1 MLYPI
6 ELPVQPRDGNCAT
19 RRCVMQADYPAATFL
34 LSSGGLMD
42 DPILEL
48 DGVTKRYGDHLAV
61 DRLSFTVPRG
71 SVFGL
76 LGPNGAGKSTTIRMI
91 MRIISSDAGAI
102 ALDGAPVDDERR
114 RRIGYLPEERGLY
127 KKMKVLEHLTYLGTI
142 RGLRPGEAK
151 RRADAWLD
159 RFGLGDWTNHKV
171 EDLSKGMQQKVQFIG
186 TILHR
191 PKLLI
196 LDEPFAGLDPIN
208 TRDLKALLLDMSR
221 EDVTVVLSTHVLPQ
235 VDELCTHIC
244 LINRARA
251 ILKGSLPDIR
261 TGYGGN
267 AWRVRT
273 EIDAAIVGRLP
284 NVTAVRPLAD
294 ELLVELAHGTGP
306 RELVREL
313 VHAGSM
319 ESFTRFVPS
328 LENIFLRAVEEDRV
342 HEG

>member
-1 MLYPI
+1 M
-6 ELPVQPRDGNCAT
+6 N
-19 RRCVMQADYPAATFL
+19 
-34 LSSGGLMD
+34 

-61 DRLSFTVPRG
+61 DRLSFAVPRG

-91 MRIISSDAGAI
+91 MRIISIDAGAI
-102 ALDGAPVDDERR
+102 ALDGAPVDDDRR
-114 RRIGYLPEERGLY
+114 RQIGYLPEERGLY

-151 RRADAWLD
+151 GRSGAWLE
-159 RFGLGDWTNHKV
+159 RFGLGDWATHKV

-191 PKLLI
+191 PRLLI

-208 TRDLKALLLDMSR
+208 TRDLKDLLLEMSS
-221 EDVTVVLSTHVLPQ
+221 EGVTVVLSTHVLPQ

-251 ILKGSLPDIR
+251 ILTGSLADIR
-261 TGYGGN
+261 TSHGGN
-267 AWRVRT
+267 TWRVET
-273 EIDAAIVGRLP
+273 EVDAAAVAAVP
-284 NVTAVRPLAD
+284 NVTAVRPLGD
-294 ELLVELAHGTGP
+294 ELLVELADGFGP
-306 RELVREL
+306 RQLVREL
-313 VHAGSM
+313 VGAGSV

-328 LENIFLRAVEEDRV
+328 LENIFLRVVEEDRDHV
-342 HEG
+342 G

>member
-1 MLYPI
+1 M
-6 ELPVQPRDGNCAT
+6 N
-19 RRCVMQADYPAATFL
+19 
-34 LSSGGLMD
+34 

-61 DRLSFTVPRG
+61 DRLSFAVPRG

-91 MRIISSDAGAI
+91 MRIISIDAGAI
-102 ALDGAPVDDERR
+102 ALDGAPVDDDRR
-114 RRIGYLPEERGLY
+114 RQIGYLPEERGLY

-151 RRADAWLD
+151 GRSGAWLE
-159 RFGLGDWTNHKV
+159 RFGLGDWATHKV

-191 PKLLI
+191 PRLLI

-208 TRDLKALLLDMSR
+208 TRDLKDLLLEMSS
-221 EDVTVVLSTHVLPQ
+221 EGVTVVLSTHVLPQ

-251 ILKGSLPDIR
+251 ILTGSLADIR
-261 TGYGGN
+261 TSHGGN
-267 AWRVRT
+267 TWRVQT
-273 EIDAAIVGRLP
+273 EVDAAAVAAVP
-284 NVTAVRPLAD
+284 NVTAVRPLGD
-294 ELLVELAHGTGP
+294 ELLVELADGSGP
-306 RELVREL
+306 RQLVREL
-313 VHAGSM
+313 VGAGSV

-328 LENIFLRAVEEDRV
+328 LENIFLRVVEEDRDHV
-342 HEG
+342 G

>member
-1 MLYPI
+1 M
-6 ELPVQPRDGNCAT
+6 N
-19 RRCVMQADYPAATFL
+19 
-34 LSSGGLMD
+34 

-61 DRLSFTVPRG
+61 DRLSFAVPRG

-91 MRIISSDAGAI
+91 MRIISIDAGAI
-102 ALDGAPVDDERR
+102 ALDGAPVDDDRR
-114 RRIGYLPEERGLY
+114 RQIGYLPEERGLY

-151 RRADAWLD
+151 GRSGAWLE
-159 RFGLGDWTNHKV
+159 RFGLGDWATHKV

-191 PKLLI
+191 PRLLI

-208 TRDLKALLLDMSR
+208 TRDLKDLLLEMSS
-221 EDVTVVLSTHVLPQ
+221 EGVTVVLSTHVLPQ

-251 ILKGSLPDIR
+251 ILTGSLADIR
-261 TGYGGN
+261 TSHGGN
-267 AWRVRT
+267 TWRVQT
-273 EIDAAIVGRLP
+273 EVDSAAVAAVP
-284 NVTAVRPLAD
+284 NVTAVRPLGD
-294 ELLVELAHGTGP
+294 ELLVELADGFGP
-306 RELVREL
+306 RQLVREL
-313 VHAGSM
+313 VGAGSV

-328 LENIFLRAVEEDRV
+328 LENIFLRVVEEDRDHV
-342 HEG
+342 G